1 MPWSSLRDILS
12 KNRHQNQA
20 KADQPKL
27 GRPFALSSDLEVKL
41 YRYIISMQELGLSY
55 VVKPNKV
62 VSAVGKRYV
71 CKRIYAE
78 C

>member
-1 MPWSSLRDILS
+1 MGMPWSSLQDILS

-41 YRYIISMQELGLSY
+41 YNYIISMQELGFGLTVS
-55 VVKPNKV
+55 VVKKV
-62 VSAVGKRYV
+62 AY
-71 CKRIYAE
+71 E
-78 C
+78 L